1 MQVSSTVQFAV
12 NVVCN
17 QTASLYVRFF
27 FNNVNTSC
35 MSLYFDADE
44 YVYLQL
50 CCTRCESAGQ
60 KYIRSIYPRLL
71 VDEIKH
77 LFLFNVTDD
86 GIVFIRNVMRMTYN
100 PAITTIR
107 SRG

>member
-1 MQVSSTVQFAV
+1 M
-12 NVVCN
+12 N
-17 QTASLYVRFF
+17 
-27 FNNVNTSC
+27 
-35 MSLYFDADE
+35 LYFDADE

-77 LFLFNVTDD
+77 LFLFNVTDE
-86 GIVFIRNVMRMTYN
+86 GIVFIRNVMRMTYKYG
-100 PAITTIR
+100 
-107 SRG
+107 SL